1 MKSRFA
7 RISAVAALAIGA
19 VALSASLSASA
30 QTNGDF
36 SGVVPQQAYP
46 VYAPQ
51 PVYVP
56 QPHYG
61 NPHYSNPH
69 HGNPHYAEMMQRRAQ
84 VDQRQ
89 AYLQQRINQAA
100 ASRYFHPHQ
109 IGYFQQRLGIIS
121 QMEGYALRD
130 GRLSG
135 HEAQRINMAQN
146 ELDAMLTP
154 RPQYVPG
161 HHHRAGW
168 R

>member
-1 MKSRFA
+1 MKSHFPRFA
-7 RISAVAALAIGA
+7 ILSALTALALGT
-19 VALSASLSASA
+19 VALNASA

-36 SGVVPQQAYP
+36 SGAQPQQAYP

-56 QPHYG
+56 AAHPAY
-61 NPHYSNPH
+61 
-69 HGNPHYAEMMQRRAQ
+69 GNPHYAEMMQRRAQ
-84 VDQRQ
+84 IDQRQ

-100 ASRYFHPHQ
+100 ASRFFHPQQ
-109 IGYFQQRLGIIS
+109 IGYFQQRLSVIS

-135 HEAQRINMAQN
+135 YEAQRISLAQN

-161 HHHRAGW
+161 HHHHAGW